1 MDNKTQSILL
11 GVIAA
16 VVLIC
21 GAVYLDGQY
30 EEHRKAELRHENYK
44 RAAEVDVKSP
54 GVKPWWK

>member
-30 EEHRKAELRHENYK
+30 EEHQRAEWRRQNYEN
-44 RAAEVDVKSP
+44 AANSRVNSP
-54 GVKPWWK
+54 GVKHSWE